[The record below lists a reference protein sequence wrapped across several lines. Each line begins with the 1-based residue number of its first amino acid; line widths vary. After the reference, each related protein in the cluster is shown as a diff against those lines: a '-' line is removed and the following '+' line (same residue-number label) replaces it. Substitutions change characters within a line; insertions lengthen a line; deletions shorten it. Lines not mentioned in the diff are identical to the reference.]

1 MTEYIGSGL
10 LLGLIA
16 GISPG
21 PIFALVVT
29 ETMKHGKKEGIKLA
43 CVPIITDIPIVLVS
57 LFLVSRLSHFSTPL
71 GIVTFL
77 GALFLLY
84 LAYENLTFST
94 KNEIKAAQFNSFS
107 KGIIANFFS
116 PHPYMFWIFIGGPI
130 ILRAYNIST
139 LTPVLFVFMFYLM
152 LVGSKIAIALLT
164 HRLKNVLHS
173 KAFVYLI
180 RFLGLILVVF
190 SVVLIIDAVNY
201 IFR

>member
-29 ETMKHGKKEGIKLA
+29 ETLKHGKKEGIKLA
-43 CVPIITDIPIVLVS
+43 CVPLITDIPIVLVS
-57 LFLVSRLSHFSTPL
+57 LFLVSRLSQYNTPL
-71 GIVTFL
+71 GILTFL

-84 LAYENLTFST
+84 LAYENLTYST
-94 KNEIKAAQFNSFS
+94 KNEIKAVQFNSFS

-116 PHPYMFWIFIGGPI
+116 PHPYMFWIFIGSPI
-130 ILRAYNIST
+130 IIKSSEINSLA
-139 LTPVLFVFMFYLM
+139 PVLFVFMFYLM
-152 LVGSKIAIALLT
+152 LVGSKVLIALLT

-173 KAFVYLI
+173 KVFIYII

-201 IFR
+201 IF